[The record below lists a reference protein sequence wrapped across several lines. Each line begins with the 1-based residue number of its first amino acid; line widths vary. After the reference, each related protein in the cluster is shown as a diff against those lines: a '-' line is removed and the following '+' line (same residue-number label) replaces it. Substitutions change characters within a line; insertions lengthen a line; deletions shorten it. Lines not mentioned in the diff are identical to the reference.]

1 MFIPYFM
8 HKFTNKDFKIYHV
21 QTPAHPQTYPYAMNM
36 KENYTM
42 KSPDS
47 GYHEPCLSPTEQHN
61 AMVCKDFLFYLRV
74 CT

>member
-8 HKFTNKDFKIYHV
+8 HKF
-21 QTPAHPQTYPYAMNM
+21 

-61 AMVCKDFLFYLRV
+61 AMVCKDFLFYLIIYLV
-74 CT
+74 EVYI

>member
-1 MFIPYFM
+1 
-8 HKFTNKDFKIYHV
+8 
-21 QTPAHPQTYPYAMNM
+21 MNM

-61 AMVCKDFLFYLRV
+61 AMVCTHFLFYLIIYLV
-74 CT
+74 EVLGFVDDAVLGKTAAVV